1 MITSPRRCL
10 LSPRVTRHFEFS
22 RLQDQFIATAYHTL
36 IPVVS
41 RPLERRRSRC
51 PEREQ
56 ATATS
61 QRLRT
66 KARGA

>member
-10 LSPRVTRHFEFS
+10 LSLRVTRHFEFS

-41 RPLERRRSRC
+41 RRLERPRSRYL
-51 PEREQ
+51 ERKQ
-56 ATATS
+56 ATAAS
-61 QRLRT
+61 QRLRI
-66 KARGA
+66 KAGGA